1 MRTDKFD
8 QKAEHSD
15 EIRNEFCGRAHGNN
29 KMEQKRSADKEL
41 SEWISISVGD
51 VAVTDMQAM
60 HYGHVKWPA
69 AVFAGVL
76 GGDGY

>member
-1 MRTDKFD
+1 MTRKLSTVMRLAMNSVVAHMAT
-8 QKAEHSD
+8 
-15 EIRNEFCGRAHGNN
+15 IRWNR
-29 KMEQKRSADKEL
+29 KDLQIKKL

>member
-1 MRTDKFD
+1 LTRKLSTVMRLAMNSVVAHMAT
-8 QKAEHSD
+8 
-15 EIRNEFCGRAHGNN
+15 IRWNR
-29 KMEQKRSADKEL
+29 KDLQIKKL